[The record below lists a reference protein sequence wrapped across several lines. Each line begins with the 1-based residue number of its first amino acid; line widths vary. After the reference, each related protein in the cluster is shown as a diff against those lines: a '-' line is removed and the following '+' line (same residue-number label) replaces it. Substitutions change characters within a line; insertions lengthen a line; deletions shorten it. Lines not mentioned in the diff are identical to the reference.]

1 MNMLGNLNHVFF
13 LWVKK
18 MSTHVHRTC
27 VEYFFRIFFLKKA
40 KKNHACL
47 KTLKTYMEFFDK
59 ICKIGESP
67 HKSYEHTWVFSN
79 SQIGLKSSI
88 RAFSVVMKNTLLTTE
103 TKRYTL
109 RTVNRRWPLRVDS
122 TLSAGP
128 FICWHMTVKQSTK
141 ELLCLWKYKRNSY
154 WKYFAKSPIRVKSS
168 QIFQHSS
175 LVHYWNMKH
184 RSTYTNLKTTMRCA

>member
-1 MNMLGNLNHVFF
+1 
-13 LWVKK
+13 
-18 MSTHVHRTC
+18 
-27 VEYFFRIFFLKKA
+27 
-40 KKNHACL
+40 
-47 KTLKTYMEFFDK
+47 MEFFDQ

-109 RTVNRRWPLRVDS
+109 RTVNRRWPLIVDS

-128 FICWHMTVKQSTK
+128 FICWHMTVKQSTQ

-168 QIFQHSS
+168 QIFQQSS

-184 RSTYTNLKTTMRCA
+184 RSTYTNLKKTMRCA